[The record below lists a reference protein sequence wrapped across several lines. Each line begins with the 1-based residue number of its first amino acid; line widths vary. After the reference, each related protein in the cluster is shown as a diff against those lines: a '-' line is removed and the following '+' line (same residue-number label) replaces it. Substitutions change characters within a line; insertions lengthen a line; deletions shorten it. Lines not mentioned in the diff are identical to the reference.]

1 MHRGVLTLALGALP
15 LALAL
20 AAPQPQGSSEVFEKS
35 VRPVLAEKCLS
46 CHGAAQ
52 QLGGVRLD
60 QKLSLAQTQK
70 LIAAVGY
77 QGAVKMPPSGKLPQ
91 SERVVLISWAQS
103 GAALPALPTLPTLPT
118 LPRPRSS
125 ATPSR
130 SAPRSV
136 GREGGGNWPYSPVTL
151 SLAPPVVGARTDID
165 AFLLAKLKAKGLG
178 FAPKAD
184 KRTLIRRISFDLTG
198 LPPTPERVEAFVRD
212 MRPDAYEK
220 LADELLAS
228 SAYGERWG
236 RHWLDVARY
245 ADSADARGLGSEGDI
260 SEAWR
265 YRDWVIGALNADLP
279 YTEFIKQQLAGDLY
293 GDPVP
298 TGFLAI
304 GNWGN
309 GDADKDKI
317 LTDIADDQV
326 DVTSRAFL
334 GLTVGCARCHDHK
347 FDPLS
352 TRDYYAMAG
361 VFFSSHIL
369 PKLTPK
375 GAGEMMLRIPLETL
389 AQKAAREKLAVVE
402 KQLADERGAARKAVA
417 LAWAQE
423 AAQGRIPENAERRWQ
438 EFLALDGP
446 PTLRT
451 PMQRVGDIAGVDGV
465 KGDKPAVSATVNTTG
480 QAQRILTFTL
490 PPRSVNVHPSPNAGV
505 AAVWKAARAGT
516 FAVEAT
522 LADADPACGD
532 GFAWELR
539 LGEVVLAAGKVA
551 NGGTAPPL
559 KREVTVKAGEMLL
572 LCVLPGG
579 EYSCDTTTIG
589 WKVGSDDLTADALTH
604 PGQGS
609 FGPWRFVDLGPV
621 QRTAQTEA
629 IITAWKS
636 GDRTKALALAAAL
649 PVEQS
654 PFLPDSDNQLLADT
668 QARLTALERERT
680 TLQTQIPAVPQIA
693 NGIAEGGVPGTP
705 HEGIHDVKVHKRGR
719 YDNLG
724 ELVPRGAP
732 VVLGGGPLKIASG
745 SGRRELAEWIA
756 SDKNPMTARVIVN
769 RLWQGHF
776 GRGIVAT
783 PSNFGKLG
791 EKPSHLELL
800 DYLASELVRRGW
812 SLKALHKLIVTSDA
826 YQQSSVPSALA
837 LARDTDNR
845 LLSRA
850 PRRRLEAEA
859 LRDSLLAASGK
870 LDRAPGGLAFRELS
884 TPRRTVYS
892 MTIRSDRTG
901 FGPLFDSADPTNS
914 AEKRTLS
921 TVAPQALYLLNSPFA
936 LEQAQ
941 ALATRLKAHT
951 GTDVGRIA
959 YAYKLLYA
967 RPPSARELALGQSFL
982 TKMATDGWDAYAQ
995 ALFCANEF
1003 CYVD

>member
-1 MHRGVLTLALGALP
+1 MHRGVLALALGALP

-20 AAPQPQGSSEVFEKS
+20 AAPQPQGSSELFEKS

-60 QKLSLAQTQK
+60 QKLSQAQTQK
-70 LIAAVGY
+70 LVAAVGY
-77 QGAVKMPPSGKLPQ
+77 QGAVKMPPSGKLPE
-91 SERVVLISWAQS
+91 SERVALISWAQS
-103 GAALPALPTLPTLPT
+103 GASLPKSPPP
-118 LPRPRSS
+118 
-125 ATPSR
+125 
-130 SAPRSV
+130 
-136 GREGGGNWPYSPVTL
+136 GGGQGARVSWPYSPVTP
-151 SLAPPVVGARTDID
+151 SLAPPIVGARTDID
-165 AFLLAKLKAKGLG
+165 AFLLAKLRAKGLG

-184 KRTLIRRISFDLTG
+184 RRTLIRRLSFDLTG
-198 LPPTPERVEAFVRD
+198 LPPTPERVEAFLAD
-212 MRPDAYEK
+212 TAPDAYER
-220 LADELLAS
+220 LVDELLAS

-265 YRDWVIGALNADLP
+265 YRDWVIGALNRDLP
-279 YTEFIKQQLAGDLY
+279 YTEFIKQQLAGDLLS

-375 GAGEMMLRIPLETL
+375 GAGEVMLRIPLETP
-389 AQKAAREKLAVVE
+389 AQRTAREKLAVVE
-402 KQLADERGAARKAVA
+402 KQLTDERSTARKAVA

-423 AAQGRIPENAERRWQ
+423 VAQGKIPDERHWR
-438 EFLALDGP
+438 EFLGLTP

-451 PMQRVGDIAGVDGV
+451 PFYSVGGVSGVDGV
-465 KGDKPAVSATVNTTG
+465 KGDKDALSATVNTTRKE
-480 QAQRILTFTL
+480 QRILTFTL
-490 PPRSVNVHPSPNAGV
+490 PPRSVNVHPSPQGGV
-505 AAVWKAARAGT
+505 GVLWEAPLDDTVT
-516 FAVEAT
+516 VQAT

-532 GFAWELR
+532 GFAWEIR
-539 LGEVVLAAGKVA
+539 HGEKVLSSGKVP
-551 NGGTAPPL
+551 NGSSVTIPPQQ
-559 KREVTVKAGEMLL
+559 VTVKKGESLVV
-572 LCVLPGG
+572 CVLPGG
-579 EYSCDTTTIG
+579 EYSCDTTTVTCEVFGGGFFTLANAALDQGADIG
-589 WKVGSDDLTADALTH
+589 EFGGQLGSCY
-604 PGQGS
+604 
-609 FGPWRFVDLGPV
+609 RFVDLAP
-621 QRTAQTEA
+621 QRLAPETEA
-629 IITAWKS
+629 IRVAWNAGAK
-636 GDRTKALALAAAL
+636 DKALELALAL
-649 PVEQS
+649 PPDKS
-654 PFLPDSDNQLLADT
+654 PFVPDNDRLLPKET
-668 QARLTALERERT
+668 RARLQTLEYQRLSLRTDTA
-680 TLQTQIPAVPQIA
+680 PQIA

-705 HEGIHDVKVHKRGR
+705 HEGVHDVKVHKRGR

-732 VVLGGGPLKIASG
+732 VVLGGGPLKITSG

-756 SDKNPMTARVIVN
+756 SDKNPMTARVIAN

-776 GRGIVAT
+776 GHGIVAT

-791 EKPSHLELL
+791 EKATHPELL
-800 DYLASELVRRGW
+800 DWLASELVQSGW
-812 SLKALHKLIVTSDA
+812 SLKALHKRIVTSDA

-837 LARDTDNR
+837 LAKDPDNH

-850 PRRRLEAEA
+850 PRRRLEAES
-859 LRDSLLAASGK
+859 LRDALLTVSGK
-870 LDRAPGGLAFRELS
+870 LDRASGGLAFRDFNV
-884 TPRRTVYS
+884 PRRTVYS

-914 AEKRTLS
+914 AEKRTIS

-941 ALATRLKAHT
+941 ALAARLKAHP
-951 GTDVGRIA
+951 GLDSERIT

-967 RPPSARELALGQSFL
+967 RPPSPKELALGQSFL
-982 TKMATDGWDAYAQ
+982 TKMGDEGWDAYAQ
-995 ALFCANEF
+995 ALLCANEF

>member
-1 MHRGVLTLALGALP
+1 MHRGVLALALGALP

-20 AAPQPQGSSEVFEKS
+20 AAPQPQGSSELFEKS

-60 QKLSLAQTQK
+60 QKLSQAQMQK
-70 LIAAVGY
+70 LIVAVGY
-77 QGAVKMPPSGKLPQ
+77 QGAVKMPPSGKLPE
-91 SERVVLISWAQS
+91 SERVALISWAQS
-103 GAALPALPTLPTLPT
+103 GASLP
-118 LPRPRSS
+118 PRPRL
-125 ATPSR
+125 AGEPAR
-130 SAPRSV
+130 
-136 GREGGGNWPYSPVTL
+136 GWPYAPVKL

-165 AFLLAKLKAKGLG
+165 AFLLAKLRAKGLG

-184 KRTLIRRISFDLTG
+184 RRTLIRRLSFDLTG
-198 LPPTPERVEAFVRD
+198 LPPTPERVEAFVKDTRS
-212 MRPDAYEK
+212 DAYER
-220 LADELLAS
+220 LVDELLAS

-279 YTEFIKQQLAGDLY
+279 YTEFIKQQLAGDLLS
-293 GDPVP
+293 GDPIP

-352 TRDYYAMAG
+352 TKDYYAMAG

-375 GAGEMMLRIPLETL
+375 GAGEVMLRIPLETP
-389 AQKAAREKLAVVE
+389 AQKLAREKLAVVE
-402 KQLADERGAARKAVA
+402 KQLTDERGAARKAVA

-423 AAQGRIPENAERRWQ
+423 AAQGRLPENAERCWQ

-446 PTLRT
+446 PTLHT

-505 AAVWKAARAGT
+505 AAVWKAERAGT

-539 LGEVVLAAGKVA
+539 LGEVVLAAGKVT

-559 KREVTVKAGEMLL
+559 KREVTVKAGETLL
-572 LCVLPGG
+572 LCILPGG

-621 QRTAQTEA
+621 QRTPQTEA

-636 GDRTKALALAAAL
+636 GGHAKALALAAAL

-654 PFLPDSDNQLLADT
+654 PFLPDSDNLLPADT

-756 SDKNPMTARVIVN
+756 SDKNPMTARVIAN

-783 PSNFGKLG
+783 SSNFGKLG
-791 EKPSHLELL
+791 EKATHPELL
-800 DYLASELVRRGW
+800 DWLASELMARNW
-812 SLKALHKLIVTSDA
+812 SLKALHKRIVTSDA
-826 YQQSSVPSALA
+826 YQQSSVPSPLA
-837 LARDTDNR
+837 LAKDPDNR

-850 PRRRLEAEA
+850 PRRRLEAES
-859 LRDSLLAASGK
+859 LRDALLTVSGK
-870 LDRAPGGLAFRELS
+870 LDRASGGLAFRDFNV
-884 TPRRTVYS
+884 PRRTVYA

-914 AEKRTLS
+914 AEKRTIS

-941 ALATRLKAHT
+941 ALATRLRAHP
-951 GTDVGRIA
+951 GTDSERIV

-967 RPPSARELALGQSFL
+967 RPPSAKELALGQSFL
-982 TKMATDGWDAYAQ
+982 TKLTPDGWEPYAQ
-995 ALFCANEF
+995 ALLCANEF

>member
-1 MHRGVLTLALGALP
+1 MMHRGFLALALGAIP
-15 LALAL
+15 LTLAL
-20 AAPQPQGSSEVFEKS
+20 AAPPPPEQKTSSEAFERS

-46 CHGAAQ
+46 CHGATQ

-60 QKLSLAQTQK
+60 QALSKDQAQK
-70 LIAAVGY
+70 LVSAIGY
-77 QGAVKMPPSGKLPQ
+77 TGAVKMPPSGKLPE
-91 SERVVLISWAQS
+91 SERLALTSWAQS
-103 GAALPALPTLPTLPT
+103 GALAPPAPKLGGA
-118 LPRPRSS
+118 R
-125 ATPSR
+125 
-130 SAPRSV
+130 V
-136 GREGGGNWPYSPVTL
+136 GAWPYSPVKL
-151 SLAPPVVGARTDID
+151 SLAPPVAGARTDID
-165 AFLLAKLKAKGLG
+165 AFLLARLQRQGLR

-184 KRTLIRRISFDLTG
+184 KRTLIRRLSFDLTG
-198 LPPTPERVEAFVRD
+198 LPPTPERVEAFVKD
-212 MRPDAYEK
+212 SRPDAYEK

-265 YRDWVIGALNADLP
+265 YRDWVIGALNADMP
-279 YTEFIKQQLAGDLY
+279 YTEFIKKQLAGDVLS

-326 DVTSRAFL
+326 DTTSKAFL

-347 FDPLS
+347 FDPIS

-375 GAGEMMLRIPLETL
+375 GAGEVMLRIPLETP
-389 AQKAAREKLAVVE
+389 AQRTAREKLAVVE
-402 KQLADERGAARKAVA
+402 KQLTQERATARKVVA
-417 LAWAQE
+417 QAWARE
-423 AAQGRIPENAERRWQ
+423 ATQGKLPASSERRWQ

-446 PTLRT
+446 PTLRSA
-451 PMQRVGDIAGVDGV
+451 MQRVGNIVGIDGV
-465 KGDKPAVSATVNTTG
+465 KGDKPAVSATVNTTS

-490 PPRSVNVHPSPNAGV
+490 PPRSVNLHPSPSAGV
-505 AAVWKAARAGT
+505 AAVWKAERSGT
-516 FAVEAT
+516 VAVEAT

-539 LGEVVLAAGKVA
+539 QDEKVLASGKVA

-559 KREVTVKAGEMLL
+559 KREVTVKVGETLL

-589 WKVGSDDLTADALTH
+589 WKVGSDELTKDALTH
-604 PGQGS
+604 AGQGS

-621 QRTAQTEA
+621 QRSAEA
-629 IITAWKS
+629 SAVVTAWKS
-636 GDRTKALALAAAL
+636 GDHAKALALAAAL
-649 PVEQS
+649 PLEQS
-654 PFLPDSDNQLLADT
+654 PFLPDSDSQLPTETQTQLA
-668 QARLTALERERT
+668 ALEHERTAL
-680 TLQTQIPAVPQIA
+680 QAQIPAVPQIA

-705 HEGIHDVKVHKRGR
+705 HDGVHDVKVHKRGR

-732 VVLGGGPLKIASG
+732 VVLGGGALKINSG

-756 SDKNPMTARVIVN
+756 SDTNPMTARVIAN

-783 PSNFGKLG
+783 SSNFGALG
-791 EKPSHLELL
+791 EKATHPELL
-800 DYLASELVRRGW
+800 DYLARELVQSGW
-812 SLKALHKLIVTSDA
+812 SLKALHKRIVTSDA
-826 YQQSSVPSALA
+826 YQQSSIPSALA
-837 LARDTDNR
+837 LAKDPDNR

-859 LRDSLLAASGK
+859 LRDALLSASGK
-870 LDRAPGGLAFRELS
+870 LDRTPGGLAFRDIA
-884 TPRRTVYS
+884 TPRRTVYA

-914 AEKRTLS
+914 AEKRTIS

-936 LEQAQ
+936 QEQAQ
-941 ALATRLKAHT
+941 ALAARLKAHP
-951 GTDVGRIA
+951 GTDSERIR
-959 YAYKLLYA
+959 YTYTLLYS
-967 RPPSARELALGQSFL
+967 RPPSPKEFALGQSFL
-982 TKMATDGWDAYAQ
+982 TKLGPDGWDAYAQ
-995 ALFCANEF
+995 ALLCANEF

>member
-1 MHRGVLTLALGALP
+1 MMRCGFLTLALGALP

-20 AAPQPQGSSEVFEKS
+20 AAPQSRVAEVFEKS
-35 VRPVLAEKCLS
+35 VRPVLAAQCLS
-46 CHGAAQ
+46 CHGATQ

-60 QKLSLAQTQK
+60 QKLSKDQAQK
-70 LIAAVGY
+70 LIAAIGY
-77 QGAVKMPPSGKLPQ
+77 EGKIKMPPSGKLPE
-91 SERVVLISWAQS
+91 SERTALTSWAQS
-103 GAALPALPTLPTLPT
+103 GALAPPAPKIGGA
-118 LPRPRSS
+118 R
-125 ATPSR
+125 
-130 SAPRSV
+130 V
-136 GREGGGNWPYSPVTL
+136 GGWPYSPVKL
-151 SLAPPVVGARTDID
+151 SLAPPVVEARTDID
-165 AFLLAKLKAKGLG
+165 AFLLARLKKSGLG

-184 KRTLIRRISFDLTG
+184 KRTLIRRLSFDLTG

-212 MRPDAYEK
+212 TRPDAYEK
-220 LADELLAS
+220 LTDELLAS

-265 YRDWVIGALNADLP
+265 YRDWVIGALNADMP
-279 YTEFIKQQLAGDLY
+279 YTEFIKQQLAGDVLS

-326 DVTSRAFL
+326 DMTSRAFL

-347 FDPLS
+347 FDPIP

-361 VFFSSHIL
+361 IFFSSHIL

-375 GAGEMMLRIPLETL
+375 GAGEVMLRIPLETS
-389 AQKAAREKLAVVE
+389 AQKAARKKLAVVE
-402 KQLADERGAARKAVA
+402 KQLEGERTTARKAVA
-417 LAWAQE
+417 LAWARE
-423 AAQGRIPENAERRWQ
+423 AAQGKIPTGSEHHWQ

-451 PMQRVGDIAGVDGV
+451 AMQRVGDIAGIDGV
-465 KGDKPAVSATVNTTG
+465 KGDKPAVSATVNTTN

-490 PPRSVNVHPSPNAGV
+490 PARSVNVHPSPNTGV
-505 AAVWKAARAGT
+505 AAVWKATRSGT

-539 LGEVVLAAGKVA
+539 QGEKVLASGKVA
-551 NGGTAPPL
+551 NGAAAPPL
-559 KREVTVKAGEMLL
+559 KRDVTVMEGETLL

-589 WKVGSDDLTADALTH
+589 WKVGTDDLTADALTH
-604 PGQGS
+604 AGQGS
-609 FGPWRFVDLGPV
+609 FGPWRFVDLGPTP
-621 QRTAQTEA
+621 RSAEA
-629 IITAWKS
+629 SAVIAAWKS
-636 GDRTKALALAAAL
+636 GDHAKALTLAAAL

-654 PFLPDSDNQLLADT
+654 PFLPDSDSQLPTEAQTQLA
-668 QARLTALERERT
+668 ALEKERAA
-680 TLQTQIPAVPQIA
+680 LQAQIPAVLQIA

-705 HEGIHDVKVHKRGR
+705 HDGVHDVKVHKRGR

-732 VVLGGGPLKIASG
+732 VVLGGGAFKIASG

-756 SDKNPMTARVIVN
+756 SERNPMTARVIAN

-783 PSNFGKLG
+783 PSNFGALG
-791 EKPSHLELL
+791 EKPTHPELL
-800 DYLASELVRRGW
+800 DYLARELVQSGW
-812 SLKALHKLIVTSDA
+812 SLKALHKRIVTSDA
-826 YQQSSVPSALA
+826 YQQFSVPSSLA
-837 LARDTDNR
+837 LAKDPDNR

-859 LRDSLLAASGK
+859 LRDALLSASGK
-870 LDRAPGGLAFRELS
+870 LDHTPGGLAFRDLNV
-884 TPRRTVYS
+884 PRRTVYA

-914 AEKRTLS
+914 AEKRTIS

-941 ALATRLKAHT
+941 ALAARLKAHP
-951 GTDVGRIA
+951 GTDSERIA

-967 RPPSARELALGQSFL
+967 RPQSAKELALGQGFL
-982 TKMATDGWDAYAQ
+982 TKLGPDGWDAYAQ
-995 ALFCANEF
+995 ALLCANEF

>member
-1 MHRGVLTLALGALP
+1 MHRGFLALTLGAIP
-15 LALAL
+15 LTLAL
-20 AAPQPQGSSEVFEKS
+20 AAPQAPTGQLSSEAFERS
-35 VRPVLAEKCLS
+35 VRPVLAEKCLA

-60 QKLSLAQTQK
+60 QKLSQDQAKK
-70 LIAAVGY
+70 LVAAIGY
-77 QGAVKMPPSGKLPQ
+77 TGAVKMPPAGKLPEN
-91 SERVVLISWAQS
+91 ERAALTRWAQS
-103 GAALPALPTLPTLPT
+103 GASLPLQSP
-118 LPRPRSS
+118 
-125 ATPSR
+125 
-130 SAPRSV
+130 V
-136 GREGGGNWPYSPVTL
+136 GRGLGGGKGQGVAVWPYSPVKPG
-151 SLAPPVVGARTDID
+151 LAPPVPGARTDID
-165 AFLLAKLKAKGLG
+165 AFLLARLQKSGLG
-178 FAPKAD
+178 FTPKAD
-184 KRTLIRRISFDLTG
+184 KRTLIRRVTFDLTG
-198 LPPTPERVEAFVRD
+198 LPPAPGRVEVFAKD
-212 MRPDAYEK
+212 TRPDAYEK
-220 LADELLAS
+220 LVDELLATP
-228 SAYGERWG
+228 AYGERWG

-265 YRDWVIGALNADLP
+265 YRDWVIGALNADMP
-279 YTEFIKQQLAGDLY
+279 YTEFIKQQLAGDLLS

-326 DVTSRAFL
+326 DTTSKAFL

-375 GAGEMMLRIPLETL
+375 GAGEVMLRIPLETP
-389 AQKAAREKLAVVE
+389 AQRAAREKLAIVE
-402 KQLADERGAARKAVA
+402 KQLTDERGAARKAGA

-423 AAQGRIPENAERRWQ
+423 AAQGKIPEGSERRWQ

-451 PMQRVGDIAGVDGV
+451 PMQRVGDIAGIDGV

-480 QAQRILTFTL
+480 QAQRIITFTL
-490 PPRSVNVHPSPNAGV
+490 PARSVNLHPSPSAGV
-505 AAVWKAARAGT
+505 AAVWKAERTGT
-516 FAVEAT
+516 FPIEAT

-539 LGEVVLAAGKVA
+539 QGETVLESGKVV
-551 NGGTAPPL
+551 NGGAAPPL
-559 KREVTVKAGEMLL
+559 KRTVTVKAGEILL

-579 EYSCDTTTIG
+579 EYSCDTTTIT
-589 WKVGSDDLTADALTH
+589 WKVGSDDLTKDALTH
-604 PGQGS
+604 AGQGS
-609 FGPWRFVDLGPV
+609 FGPWRFADLGPV
-621 QRTAQTEA
+621 QRSAEA
-629 IITAWKS
+629 RAVIAAWKS
-636 GDRTKALALAAAL
+636 GDHANALSLAAAL
-649 PVEQS
+649 PLEQS
-654 PFLPDSDNQLLADT
+654 PFLPDSDSSLPQEA
-668 QARLTALERERT
+668 QARLASLEHERA

-705 HEGIHDVKVHKRGR
+705 HEGVHDVKVHKRGR

-724 ELVPRGAP
+724 ELVPRGVP

-756 SDKNPMTARVIVN
+756 SDQNPMTARVIAN

-783 PSNFGKLG
+783 PSNFGALG
-791 EKPSHLELL
+791 EKPTHPELL
-800 DYLASELVRRGW
+800 DYLASELVRSGW
-812 SLKALHKLIVTSDA
+812 SLKALHKRIITSDA
-826 YQQSSVPSALA
+826 YQQSSVPSAKA
-837 LARDTDNR
+837 LAKDPDNR

-859 LRDSLLAASGK
+859 LRDALLSASGK
-870 LDRAPGGLAFRELS
+870 LDRTPGGLAFREIA
-884 TPRRTVYS
+884 TPRRTVYA

-914 AEKRTLS
+914 AEKRTIS

-941 ALATRLKAHT
+941 ALAARLMAHP
-951 GTDVGRIA
+951 GTNTERIA

-967 RPPSARELALGQSFL
+967 RPPSPKELTLGQGFL
-982 TKMATDGWDAYAQ
+982 AKLGVEGWDAYAQ
-995 ALFCANEF
+995 ALLCANEF

>member
-1 MHRGVLTLALGALP
+1 MHRGVLTLALGTLP

-20 AAPQPQGSSEVFEKS
+20 AAPQPQGSSELFEKS
-35 VRPVLAEKCLS
+35 VRPLLAEKCLS

-60 QKLSLAQTQK
+60 QKLSLTQTQK
-70 LIAAVGY
+70 LITAVGY
-77 QGAVKMPPSGKLPQ
+77 QGTVKMPPSGKLPE
-91 SERVVLISWAQS
+91 SERAALTSWAQS
-103 GAALPALPTLPTLPT
+103 GASLPPSPTTL
-118 LPRPRSS
+118 
-125 ATPSR
+125 ASR
-130 SAPRSV
+130 GTRA
-136 GREGGGNWPYSPVTL
+136 GGIMGWPYSPVKPG
-151 SLAPPVVGARTDID
+151 LAPPVVGARTDID
-165 AFLLAKLKAKGLG
+165 AFLLAKLKTKGLG

-184 KRTLIRRISFDLTG
+184 KRMLIRRISFDLTG

-212 MRPDAYEK
+212 VRPDAYGK
-220 LADELLAS
+220 LTDELLAS

-265 YRDWVIGALNADLP
+265 YRDWVISSLNTDLP
-279 YTEFIKQQLAGDLY
+279 YTQFIKQQLAGDLY

-352 TRDYYAMAG
+352 TKDYYAMAG

-375 GAGEMMLRIPLETL
+375 GAGEVMLRIPLETP

-402 KQLADERGAARKAVA
+402 KQLADERSAARKAVA
-417 LAWAQE
+417 LAWAKE
-423 AAQGRIPENAERRWQ
+423 AAQGRIPENTARHWQ
-438 EFLALDGP
+438 EFLGLAP

-451 PMQRVGDIAGVDGV
+451 PFYSVGGVSGVDGV
-465 KGDKPAVSATVNTTG
+465 KGEKDALSATVNTTRKE
-480 QAQRILTFTL
+480 QRILTFTL
-490 PPRSVNVHPSPNAGV
+490 PPRSVNVHPSPQGGV
-505 AAVWKAARAGT
+505 GVLWEAFLDDTVTVR
-516 FAVEAT
+516 AT

-532 GFAWELR
+532 GFAWEIR
-539 LGEVVLAAGKVA
+539 HGEKVLTSGKVI
-551 NGGTAPPL
+551 NGGSVTIPPQQ
-559 KREVTVKAGEMLL
+559 VSVKKGESLVV
-572 LCVLPGG
+572 CVLPGG
-579 EYSCDTTTIG
+579 EYSCDTTTVTCEVFG
-589 WKVGSDDLTADALTH
+589 GGFFTLANDALD
-604 PGQGS
+604 QGADLGEFS
-609 FGPWRFVDLGPV
+609 GDLGSWRFVDLAP
-621 QRTAQTEA
+621 QKRAPEAEA
-629 IITAWKS
+629 IRVAWNAGAK
-636 GDRTKALALAAAL
+636 DKALQLALAL
-649 PVEQS
+649 PPDKS
-654 PFLPDSDNQLLADT
+654 PFVPDNDRVLPKETRAHLQ
-668 QARLTALERERT
+668 ALEYERLSLRT
-680 TLQTQIPAVPQIA
+680 GTAPQFA

-705 HEGIHDVKVHKRGR
+705 HEGVHDVKVHKRGR

-756 SDKNPMTARVIVN
+756 SDKNPMTARVIAN

-783 PSNFGKLG
+783 PSNFGALG
-791 EKPSHLELL
+791 EKATHPELL
-800 DYLASELVRRGW
+800 DWLASELMAGNW
-812 SLKALHKLIVTSDA
+812 SLKALHKRIVTSDA

-859 LRDSLLAASGK
+859 LRDALLSASGK
-870 LDRAPGGLAFRELS
+870 LDRTPGGLAFREVS

-936 LEQAQ
+936 LEQAL
-941 ALATRLKAHT
+941 ALAARLKT
-951 GTDVGRIA
+951 RPGTDSERIA

-967 RPPSARELALGQSFL
+967 RPPSAKELALGQSFL
-982 TKMATDGWDAYAQ
+982 TKMGTEGWDAYAQ
-995 ALFCANEF
+995 ALLCANEF